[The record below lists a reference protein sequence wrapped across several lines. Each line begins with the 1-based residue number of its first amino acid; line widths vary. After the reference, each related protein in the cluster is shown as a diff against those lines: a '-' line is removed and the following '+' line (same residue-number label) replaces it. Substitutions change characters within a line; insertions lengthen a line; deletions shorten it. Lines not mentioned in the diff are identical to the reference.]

1 MVRDVEY
8 LLPASFGIAAMMVYE
23 KQRIEMNQDL
33 IGGFVVTIS
42 AQAPDVTY
50 GKSIHTLTQF
60 VFVWTGPRVTRVRI
74 SCEVKFGKG
83 GPPGF
88 IASQIANGSRKG
100 GKESAEMLIE
110 MLSSAGSGTGKKK
123 RKKKKKK
130 NWKGLIQIIVLIV
143 VFLGVVG
150 MGFRY
155 FYSEAVTATTE
166 GRDVDELVPK
176 SSSSSGTIESAS
188 ASAPANTAPANTA
201 PANTAPANTAP
212 ANTAP
217 ANTAPANT
225 ATVTVRSKR
234 NKDSA
239 TRTEKQTVKQKVSS
253 VKRKKKTKRNVD
265 SL

>member
-1 MVRDVEY
+1 MDRTLSTGSVSSYHEGVEGAMVRDVEY
-8 LLPASFGIAAMMVYE
+8 LLPASFGIGAMMVYE

-201 PANTAPANTAP
+201 
-212 ANTAP
+212 
-217 ANTAPANT
+217 
-225 ATVTVRSKR
+225 TVTVRSKR

>member
-8 LLPASFGIAAMMVYE
+8 LLPASFGIGAMMVYE

-201 PANTAPANTAP
+201 PANTAPANTA
-212 ANTAP
+212 
-217 ANTAPANT
+217 
-225 ATVTVRSKR
+225 TVTVRNKR

>member
-8 LLPASFGIAAMMVYE
+8 LLPASFGIGAMMVYE

-123 RKKKKKK
+123 RKFKFLLVLYIQQQTSFVCVH
-130 NWKGLIQIIVLIV
+130 GLL
-143 VFLGVVG
+143 
-150 MGFRY
+150 
-155 FYSEAVTATTE
+155 
-166 GRDVDELVPK
+166 
-176 SSSSSGTIESAS
+176 
-188 ASAPANTAPANTA
+188 
-201 PANTAPANTAP
+201 
-212 ANTAP
+212 
-217 ANTAPANT
+217 
-225 ATVTVRSKR
+225 
-234 NKDSA
+234 
-239 TRTEKQTVKQKVSS
+239 
-253 VKRKKKTKRNVD
+253 
-265 SL
+265 